1 MGSGELHPGR
11 TFLDNLWVLL
21 AIGIGFPTVSY
32 LVWGLIDILGTP
44 PLVG

>member
-1 MGSGELHPGR
+1 MDSGEVHPGQN
-11 TFLDNLWVLL
+11 FLDNIWILT